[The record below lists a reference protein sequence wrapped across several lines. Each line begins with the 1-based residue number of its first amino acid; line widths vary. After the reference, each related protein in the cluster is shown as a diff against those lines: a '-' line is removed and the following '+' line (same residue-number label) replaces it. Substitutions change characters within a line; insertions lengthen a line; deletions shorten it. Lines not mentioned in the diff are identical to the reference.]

1 MEGKEMFNIDWSVI
15 YNFLIDKLPWFLSM
29 VIAIAVYELL
39 KKGTK
44 AAIGKI
50 VEHKAKAGVYIAAAA
65 SVTLAVYFTARWM
78 GYL

>member
-1 MEGKEMFNIDWSVI
+1 MFNIDWNVI

-44 AAIGKI
+44 AAIGK
-50 VEHKAKAGVYIAAAA
+50 VMEHKAKAGIYIGVAA
-65 SVTLAVYFTARWM
+65 SAGLAIYFIARWM